1 VSFAWHCTDDI
12 IFIDISNVQHSVTGI
27 IANSNHSKT
36 AAGWPTNKSNKCLMI
51 RAADFND

>member
-1 VSFAWHCTDDI
+1 MSFAWHCTDDI